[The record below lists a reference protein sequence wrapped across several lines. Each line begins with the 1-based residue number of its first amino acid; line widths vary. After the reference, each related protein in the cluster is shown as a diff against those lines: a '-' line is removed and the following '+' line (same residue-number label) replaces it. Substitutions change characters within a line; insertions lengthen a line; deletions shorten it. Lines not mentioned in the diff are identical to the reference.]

1 MFSLIVNFYISG
13 GGAKAFQGG
22 IPIGISMGDG
32 VA

>member
-1 MFSLIVNFYISG
+1 MFSLIVNFYIG
-13 GGAKAFQGG
+13 GGGTQAFQCG